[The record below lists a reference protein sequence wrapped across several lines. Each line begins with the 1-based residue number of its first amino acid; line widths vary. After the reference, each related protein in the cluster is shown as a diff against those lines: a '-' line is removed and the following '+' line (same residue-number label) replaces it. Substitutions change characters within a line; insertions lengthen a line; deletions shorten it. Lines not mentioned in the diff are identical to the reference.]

1 MTLRSIGFFLGIF
14 IFQQTSIAK
23 SIELKKDGKTI
34 FIKNESKWTI
44 GKDLFGMPF
53 ILFSPKE
60 NGQQS
65 NISFTDTGARLTLD
79 FEALK
84 ENQDSFKKN
93 KDEWAEA
100 IGAQIN
106 GLNPYETNINKNGH
120 RVHKI
125 GITYTFKQKKYY
137 ENTYFLECR
146 GRLIFSKSL
155 RLIENQKHE
164 KDFQEMI
171 ENLDCGGI

>member
-1 MTLRSIGFFLGIF
+1 MKLKSIGFFLGILF
-14 IFQQTSIAK
+14 FQQLTLAK
-23 SIELKKDGKTI
+23 SLELKKDGKTI
-34 FIKNESKWTI
+34 FIQNKSRWTL

-53 ILFSPKE
+53 ILFSPQE

-65 NISFTDTGARLTLD
+65 NISFTDTGAKLTLD

-84 ENQDSFKKN
+84 ENQDSFKRN
-93 KDEWAEA
+93 KDEWADT

-106 GLNPYETNINKNGH
+106 GLNPYETSINNNGH

-125 GITYTFKQKKYY
+125 GITYTFKQKKYF

-155 RLIENQKHE
+155 RLTENEKHE
-164 KDFQEMI
+164 NEFKEMI
-171 ENLDCGGI
+171 ENLDCGGV